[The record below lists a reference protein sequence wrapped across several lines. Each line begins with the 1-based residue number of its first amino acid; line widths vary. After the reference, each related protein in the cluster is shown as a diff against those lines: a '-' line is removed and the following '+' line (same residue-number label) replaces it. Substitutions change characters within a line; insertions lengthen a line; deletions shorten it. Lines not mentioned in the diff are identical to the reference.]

1 MTHLRALARLYNVCI
16 VSRNFPENP
25 KDLVPLLSLFV
36 FEEPKVQRI
45 PDLPWLSGGARVQ
58 EVECGTPESS
68 LLQERSA
75 QFKPTR
81 RA

>member
-1 MTHLRALARLYNVCI
+1 MSTGQSLRCVHCLYDVCI

-25 KDLVPLLSLFV
+25 KDLVPLLFLFV

-58 EVECGTPESS
+58 ECGTPESS

-75 QFKPTR
+75 
-81 RA
+81 